1 MADAITTNVL
11 AAHDSYYPV
20 SRLCVSDGTG
30 ESAAIVVDKSGM
42 KINGVAVGHMAIERV
57 RGFIGSGFTSLTLS
71 WDHTT
76 DDVALV
82 LPPGAIDMDFSDVG
96 GLHDP
101 QSAGGTGDLLVTSAG
116 ASSGDI
122 YHLILELKFYK

>member
-1 MADAITTNVL
+1 MAGDVITTNVL

-30 ESAAIVVDKSGM
+30 ESGAIVVDKSGM

-57 RGFIGSGFTSLTLS
+57 RGFISGFTSLTLS

-82 LPPGAIDMDFSDVG
+82 LPPGAVDMDFRDVG

-101 QSAGGTGDLLVTSAG
+101 QSTGGTGDLLVTTAG
-116 ASSGDI
+116 PDSGDL
-122 YHLILELKFYK
+122 YHLILELRFYK

>member
-1 MADAITTNVL
+1 
-11 AAHDSYYPV
+11 
-20 SRLCVSDGTG
+20 
-30 ESAAIVVDKSGM
+30 
-42 KINGVAVGHMAIERV
+42 
-57 RGFIGSGFTSLTLS
+57 
-71 WDHTT
+71 
-76 DDVALV
+76 
-82 LPPGAIDMDFSDVG
+82 MDFSDVG